1 MLFLLFPVPYVILV
15 SKGGLPLWLDTFNE
29 MRKLSKMSLDELSLK
44 SGVPKGTLTKITS
57 GITRSPSLENM
68 KSLVYAMGFSLKDLD
83 DGLHAT
89 NLFSVEEQ
97 EHIKKYRV
105 LDEHGKKMVD
115 FILTEESN
123 RMHAAQTALEPPAA
137 AGPEPIY
144 LYTLT
149 EYMDP
154 MSAGTGQPVGD
165 GYGETLLLKKQPPR
179 GTSYVA
185 PIAGDSMEPTYH
197 HGDRLF
203 VQACYSINIGEVG
216 VFLMGG
222 QQWVKELGEGVLIS
236 HNPAY
241 PPLPI
246 TDDIWCQG
254 RVLGVCDKSYL

>member
-1 MLFLLFPVPYVILV
+1 M
-15 SKGGLPLWLDTFNE
+15 WLD
-29 MRKLSKMSLDELSLK
+29 KLRIMKDK
-44 SGVPKGTLTKITS
+44 SGLTTKEISIQS
-57 GITRSPSLENM
+57 GIPEPTLEKLFAGATKDPKLGTM
-68 KSLVYAMGFSLKDLD
+68 RHLVHFFGYTLDDLD
-83 DGLHAT
+83 DVQQS
-89 NLFSVEEQ
+89 SVLTIPQYSYDEDA
-97 EHIKKYRV
+97 HIKKYRA

>member
-1 MLFLLFPVPYVILV
+1 MTKREFCE
-15 SKGGLPLWLDTFNE
+15 K
-29 MRKLSKMSLDELSLK
+29 LK
-44 SGVPKGTLTKITS
+44 SARVKAGLTQTEVATLIGRPQQTIGGWET
-57 GITRSPSLENM
+57 GRSQPDINTLEQLLLIYGCPPNSFFDYTN
-68 KSLVYAMGFSLKDLD
+68 KNVSPVFS
-83 DGLHAT
+83 
-89 NLFSVEEQ
+89 SEEQ
-97 EHIKKYRV
+97 EHIKKYRA